1 MQKTK
6 YTALVLKQGRM
17 HWLNIVVMA
26 LLTAFG
32 ITFALS
38 NLSPIEVS
46 FLGLKSKAIPFYI
59 PVFIAFLLGFSGGM
73 LSLSFSRRKH
83 KRQILSLS
91 QENALLQQE
100 VENLRNIP
108 LQDDV

>member
-1 MQKTK
+1 
-6 YTALVLKQGRM
+6 M

-26 LLTAFG
+26 LLTAFA
-32 ITFALS
+32 IAFAVS
-38 NLSPIEVS
+38 NLSPVEVS
-46 FLGLKSKAIPFYI
+46 FLGLKSKAVPLYI

-83 KRQILSLS
+83 KRQILNLS
-91 QENALLQQE
+91 KENALLQQE